1 MSEEINWKLVEATS
15 YGINIIKSELPYF
28 RDAILENRPINSKE
42 IDQKFQK
49 NGVCDNYGNL
59 TERGRVVAMSYLSLE
74 EQCRVLGI
82 KLEYKSIILAK
93 ETEVSVLE
101 FYKKQGYQGFSSES
115 EIISI
120 ILYCFCFNKLFP
132 LHLEKY
138 NENINSSY
146 WVSGGKIF
154 SIAESY
160 SQSIGGYIE
169 YFDKLKIELID
180 IIKNAN
186 ERTVRKNFNEIFKIQ
201 YPCNQDDW
209 KTQGIYEDIVIKI
222 YNAIGNEN
230 FTKIGIG
237 YFNDPFV
244 YLRGWPDLTIAK
256 NNKIR
261 FIEVK
266 IKDKLRRSQ
275 IITID
280 VLKKSTNLDISVLKI
295 I

>member
-42 IDQKFQK
+42 IIQEFRK
-49 NGVCDNYGNL
+49 NGICDNYGNL
-59 TERGRVVAMSYLSLE
+59 TERGYVVAISYLSLE
-74 EQCRVLGI
+74 EQYRVLGI
-82 KLEYKSIILAK
+82 KLEYKSITLAK

-101 FYKKQGYQGFSSES
+101 FYKKQGYQGCSSES

-120 ILYCFCFNKLFP
+120 ILYCLCFNKLFP

-138 NENINSSY
+138 NENMNSSY
-146 WVSGGKIF
+146 WVSGGKNF

-209 KTQGIYEDIVIKI
+209 KTQGIYEELVNLSNVK
-222 YNAIGNEN
+222 
-230 FTKIGIG
+230 
-237 YFNDPFV
+237 YF
-244 YLRGWPDLTIAK
+244 
-256 NNKIR
+256 
-261 FIEVK
+261 
-266 IKDKLRRSQ
+266 S
-275 IITID
+275 
-280 VLKKSTNLDISVLKI
+280 
-295 I
+295 